1 MRPRSR
7 QQRWVS
13 IVVYVLILLVVVG
26 MVLSAV
32 GTAFATERAA
42 PGASKAPVVVLGT
55 SNLTW
60 SDLTTLASSQ
70 DAATAEAASTVLGF
84 ATVNE
89 PLNLAV
95 RTPADRTC
103 PADGWLTLTAGTRV
117 RAVEGSGACT
127 WERTA
132 SGSGTAASRQLAN
145 HLNEHGLSASGAT
158 SVTAV
163 GQGARHALGTQDR
176 TTLEEALAGL
186 TGMVPRLVLVDT
198 TPQVPAEPGSPAS
211 QPATAT
217 PGSTHD
223 TTDDTAATTG
233 SDAPDDAARLRSL
246 AQALSTTL
254 ATTAPAGTRVVIT
267 SVADDEDPGPQ
278 VTILPAGTTS
288 PRGTRNSLLVGA
300 STHQPGLIQLT
311 DLAPTLTQALT
322 GTTAPD
328 FDGQALTL
336 PATTHLPDVQEE
348 PTTARDTATRHT
360 AAGSSRGP
368 TAEDATGTVD
378 EPRLSALA
386 DDALHARAS
395 QRAVIPTSLLLTG
408 TAVLLL
414 AWAALALRAPQNQPR
429 PGLRRRVGRLS
440 QVAAVAA
447 AAPLGA
453 LLANAVP
460 WWRWGAQGGTPAP
473 WVAAPT
479 LGLVLATSAVL
490 AGCLSGVVAVTHTS
504 RDPALPPPAA
514 SAPGATAYLLAT
526 ATVTAWLTDAALG
539 ARLAFNSPLGMNAVV
554 AGRFYGVSN
563 TAFALTAGALVVALA
578 VTWQVLGGGR
588 RTALMV
594 VGLPGGTALAADAAP
609 QLGADVGGALALLPA
624 LAALAAGLCQYRLGT
639 LRWAGVA
646 VASGGVVAALAAA
659 DYLRPQEQRTHL
671 GRFAAQVLDGTALTA
686 LARRLGAL
694 ITPFATSTAALAA
707 LVAGVAGAAALLA
720 WARHERR
727 RWLAGRSRYAWL
739 TQIQSAQPR
748 AAQTRAE
755 PTQATQAPSAHD
767 QGTQPQVG
775 QPGVSYNQW
784 LRPALTSLAVLTAIA
799 VLVNDSGITVAG
811 FVLAGSAPALLAL
824 ALGSINVPAAAGSD
838 VSAPSCSQRQDCP
851 RQGANSVNG
860 TV

>member
-7 QQRWVS
+7 QQRWVRV
-13 IVVYVLILLVVVG
+13 VVYVLILLVVVG

-42 PGASKAPVVVLGT
+42 PGASRAPVVVLGT

-60 SDLTTLASSQ
+60 SDLTTLAGSQ
-70 DAATAEAASTVLGF
+70 DATTAEAASTVLGF
-84 ATVNE
+84 ATSNE

-117 RAVEGSGACT
+117 RAVEGSRACT
-127 WERTA
+127 WEPTA
-132 SGSGTAASRQLAN
+132 SGSGTAASRQLAD
-145 HLNEHGLSASGAT
+145 HLSTQGVRT
-158 SVTAV
+158 SAV
-163 GQGARHALGTQDR
+163 GQGARYALGTQAS

-186 TGMVPRLVLVDT
+186 TGADPTGLVLVDT
-198 TPQVPAEPGSPAS
+198 TPQGSAEPGSPAS
-211 QPATAT
+211 QPATTT

-223 TTDDTAATTG
+223 TTDDTTATTG
-233 SDAPDDAARLRSL
+233 GDAPDDAARLRSL

-254 ATTAPAGTRVVIT
+254 ATAPAGTRVVIA
-267 SVADDEDPGPQ
+267 SLADNEDPGPQ
-278 VTILPAGTTS
+278 VSVLPAGTTS
-288 PRGTRNSLLVGA
+288 PRGTSGSLLVGA

-311 DLAPTLTQALT
+311 DLAPTLAQALT
-322 GTTAPD
+322 DTTAPD

-336 PATTHLPDVQEE
+336 PATAHLTDVQEE
-348 PTTARDTATRHT
+348 PTTARA
-360 AAGSSRGP
+360 AAGSA
-368 TAEDATGTVD
+368 AEGTTRD
-378 EPRLSALA
+378 TDDPRLSALA

-395 QRAVIPTSLLLTG
+395 QRTVIPTSLLLVG
-408 TAVLLL
+408 VAALLL
-414 AWAALALRAPQNQPR
+414 AWAALALRAPRDR
-429 PGLRRRVGRLS
+429 PGSRPRRRVGRLS

-447 AAPLGA
+447 AGPLGV

-460 WWRWGAQGGTPAP
+460 WWRWGSQGGIPAP

-490 AGCLSGVVAVTHTS
+490 AGCLSGLVAVAHTS
-504 RDPALPPPAA
+504 RGPALPPPAA

-563 TAFALTAGALVVALA
+563 TAFALTAGALIVALA

-588 RTALMV
+588 RRAFMV
-594 VGLPGGTALAADAAP
+594 VGLLGGAALVVDAAP

-624 LAALAAGLCQYRLGT
+624 LAALAAGLCQLRLGA

-646 VASGGVVAALAAA
+646 VASGCLVAALAAA

-694 ITPFATSTAALAA
+694 VTPFTTSTTALAA
-707 LVAGVAGAAALLA
+707 LVAGAVGAAALLA

-739 TQIQSAQPR
+739 AQIQLAQPR
-748 AAQTRAE
+748 TAQTRAE
-755 PTQATQAPSAHD
+755 PTQTTQAPSAHD

-775 QPGVSYNQW
+775 QPGVSCNQW
-784 LRPALTSLAVLTAIA
+784 LRPALTSLTVLTAVA
-799 VLVNDSGITVAG
+799 VVVNDSGITIAG
-811 FVLAGSAPALLAL
+811 FVLASSVPALLAL
-824 ALGSINVPAAAGSD
+824 ALGSINVAEAATSD
-838 VSAPSCSQRQDCP
+838 APE
-851 RQGANSVNG
+851 ANS
-860 TV
+860 T